1 MNPLQLNYLENKN
14 GTLYIDGVSTLEL
27 TEKFKTP
34 LYVLSQSRIEE
45 NFRRLNS
52 ALKKHYNKIRI
63 YYSAKANSNISV
75 LKILLKEGAWLD
87 AVSPGEIFLGLKAG
101 FPADKILFTGT
112 SVSEEEVKY
121 AVEVGATINID
132 SLSQLK
138 KLLKITVPEVLS
150 VRVNPGIGFGHHNYC
165 ITGGEESK
173 FGLWQ
178 NEAEKAYKEAEKAGV
193 KKFGI
198 HMHIGSGI
206 LNINVFTQAAEVFL
220 NIVKEIKENCGLT
233 FDFINFGGGLGVPY
247 KPEETELS
255 IEKYAESII
264 SIFKRKIKDL
274 NSEPFFAIEPG
285 RYIVCDAG
293 ILLTKAVSIKVTPTK
308 KFIGVDA
315 GLNVLIRPA
324 MYNAYH
330 HILVANKLNEEKLE
344 EYDVVGP
351 ICESADFLAKKRI
364 MPKVDEGDVL
374 AVLNTGA
381 YGFSM
386 SSQYNARPRPA
397 EVLVNKGRFELIRER
412 ENFNTLLIGQ
422 RIATWLKQN
431 FGKCMD

>member
-1 MNPLQLNYLENKN
+1 LDPFQLGHLENKN

-45 NFRRLNS
+45 NFRRLNL

-101 FPADKILFTGT
+101 FPAEKILFTGT
-112 SVSEEEVKY
+112 SVSEEELKY
-121 AVEVGATINID
+121 AIEAGVTINID

-138 KLLKITVPEVLS
+138 KLLKIAVPEVLS

-173 FGLWQ
+173 FGLWLD
-178 NEAEKAYKEAEKAGV
+178 EAEKAYKEAEKAGV

-206 LNINVFTQAAEVFL
+206 LSVKAFAQAAEVFL
-220 NIVKEIKENCGLT
+220 NITKEIKARCGLT
-233 FDFINFGGGLGVPY
+233 FDFIDFGGGLGVPY
-247 KPEETELS
+247 KPEEKELN
-255 IEKYAESII
+255 IEEYAETILSV
-264 SIFKRKIKDL
+264 FKRKIEDL
-274 NSEPFFAIEPG
+274 DSEPFFAIEPG

-293 ILLTKAVSIKVTPTK
+293 ILLTKAVSIKVTPIK

-324 MYNAYH
+324 IYNAYH
-330 HILVANKLNEEKLE
+330 HILVANKLNEEEME

-351 ICESADFLAKKRI
+351 ICENADFLAKKRI
-364 MPKVDEGDVL
+364 MPKVEEGDVL
-374 AVLNTGA
+374 AVLNAGA

-386 SSQYNARPRPA
+386 SSQYNAKPKPA
-397 EVLVNKGRFELIRER
+397 EVLVNKGRVEVIRER
-412 ENFNTLLIGQ
+412 EDFNNLLSGQ
-422 RIATWLKQN
+422 RIATWLK
-431 FGKCMD
+431 

>member
-1 MNPLQLNYLENKN
+1 MNPFQIGCLENKN
-14 GTLYIDGVSTLEL
+14 GILYIDGISTLEL

-34 LYVLSQSRIEE
+34 LYILSQSRIEE
-45 NFRRLNS
+45 NFKRLNS
-52 ALKKHYNKIRI
+52 ALRRYYDKIRI

-112 SVSEEEVKY
+112 NVSEEELKY
-121 AVEVGATINID
+121 AVEAGVTINID

-138 KLLKITVPEVLS
+138 KLFKITVPEILS
-150 VRVNPGIGFGHHNYC
+150 VRINPGVGFGHHNYC
-165 ITGGEESK
+165 VTGGGESK

-178 NEAEKAYKEAEKAGV
+178 DDAEKAYKEAKKMGV
-193 KKFGI
+193 KRFGI
-198 HMHIGSGI
+198 HMHVGSGI
-206 LNINVFTQAAEVFL
+206 LNLNAFTQAADIFL
-220 NIVKEIKENCGLT
+220 RIVEKIKEDCGVN
-233 FDFINFGGGLGVPY
+233 FEFIDFGGGLGVPY
-247 KPEETELS
+247 KPEEEELN
-255 IEKYAESII
+255 INEYAESVT
-264 SIFKRKIKDL
+264 SIFKKKIENL
-274 NSEPFFAIEPG
+274 GFEPFFAIEPG

-293 ILLTKAVSIKVTPTK
+293 ILLTKVVSIKVARTK

-330 HILVANKLNEEKLE
+330 HILVANKLNEKNIE

-351 ICESADFLAKKRI
+351 ICETADFLARKRVL
-364 MPKVDEGDVL
+364 PKVEEGDVL

-381 YGFSM
+381 YGFVM

-397 EVLVNKGRFELIRER
+397 EVLVNKGRAELIRER
-412 ENFNTLLIGQ
+412 EDFNTLLIGQ
-422 RIATWLKQN
+422 RIATWLK
-431 FGKCMD
+431 

>member
-1 MNPLQLNYLENKN
+1 LDPFQLGHLENKN

-45 NFRRLNS
+45 NFRRLNL

-101 FPADKILFTGT
+101 FPAEKILFTGT
-112 SVSEEEVKY
+112 SVSKEELKY
-121 AVEVGATINID
+121 AIEAGVTINID

-138 KLLKITVPEVLS
+138 KLLKIAVPEVLS

-173 FGLWQ
+173 FGLWLD
-178 NEAEKAYKEAEKAGV
+178 EAEKAYKEAEKAGV

-206 LNINVFTQAAEVFL
+206 LSVKAFAQAAEVFL
-220 NIVKEIKENCGLT
+220 NITKEIKARCGLT
-233 FDFINFGGGLGVPY
+233 FDFIDFGGGLGVPY
-247 KPEETELS
+247 KPEEKELN
-255 IEKYAESII
+255 IEEYAETILSV
-264 SIFKRKIKDL
+264 FKRKIVD
-274 NSEPFFAIEPG
+274 SEPFFAIEPG

-293 ILLTKAVSIKVTPTK
+293 ILLTKAVSIKVTPIK

-324 MYNAYH
+324 IYNAYH
-330 HILVANKLNEEKLE
+330 HILVANKLNEEEME

-351 ICESADFLAKKRI
+351 ICENADFLAKKRI
-364 MPKVDEGDVL
+364 MPKVEEGDVL
-374 AVLNTGA
+374 AVLNAGA

-386 SSQYNARPRPA
+386 SSQYNAKPKPA
-397 EVLVNKGRFELIRER
+397 EVLVNKGRVEVIRER
-412 ENFNTLLIGQ
+412 EDFNNLLSGQ
-422 RIATWLKQN
+422 RIATWLK
-431 FGKCMD
+431 